1 MSRASPRPNGFR
13 PRTIREFLEMDTP
26 GVIAHR
32 GLSGLA
38 PENTMAA
45 FRRALDIGVDMIELD
60 VLLSADDQL
69 VVFHDET
76 LDRTTDGSGPVRER
90 NLAQLKRLDAGGWF
104 AGEFVREPIP
114 ILLEVLELVGDR
126 TLLNVEIKDEA
137 VTDQVEGGI
146 THRVIR
152 LLRDHGFGDR
162 VLLSSFD
169 SRALLHARELDPDI
183 PRGLLFNPRSH
194 SITSPIEILEDTGA
208 ASLNLSSDQ
217 VNETIVARCH
227 QMRRAVLVY
236 TVNEVEEMRR
246 MISMGVDGLF
256 TDRADVML
264 ELIR

>member
-1 MSRASPRPNGFR
+1 
-13 PRTIREFLEMDTP
+13 MDTP

-32 GLSGLA
+32 GLSGLC
-38 PENTMAA
+38 PENTIAA

-76 LDRTTDGSGPVRER
+76 LDRTTDGSGPVREL
-90 NLAQLKRLDAGGWF
+90 NHAQLIRLDAGGWF
-104 AGEFVREPIP
+104 GGEFVGERIP
-114 ILLEVLELVGDR
+114 TLLEVLELVGDR
-126 TLLNVEIKDEA
+126 CLLNVEIKDEA

-152 LLRDHGFGDR
+152 LLRDNGFGDR

-169 SRALLHARELDPDI
+169 PRALLHARELDPEI
-183 PRGLLFNPRSH
+183 PRGSLADPRIH
-194 SITSPIEILEDTGA
+194 SIRSPIEILEDTGA
-208 ASLNLSSDQ
+208 ASLNLSRDQ
-217 VNETIVARCH
+217 VNETIVAKCH

-236 TVNEVEEMRR
+236 TVNEVEEMQR

-264 ELIR
+264 DLIR

>member
-1 MSRASPRPNGFR
+1 
-13 PRTIREFLEMDTP
+13 MDTP

-32 GLSGLA
+32 GLSGLC
-38 PENTMAA
+38 PENTIAA
-45 FRRALDIGVDMIELD
+45 FRRALDLGVDMIELD

-69 VVFHDET
+69 MVVHDDT
-76 LDRTTDGSGPVRER
+76 LDRTTDGSGPVRAL
-90 NLAQLKRLDAGGWF
+90 NHAQLKQLDAGGWF
-104 AGEFVREPIP
+104 AGEFVGERIP
-114 ILLEVLELVGDR
+114 ILPEVLELVGDR

-152 LLRDHGFGDR
+152 LLRDNGFGDR

-169 SRALLHARELDPDI
+169 PRALLHARELDPDI
-183 PRGLLFNPRSH
+183 PRGSLSNPRIQ
-194 SITSPIEILEDTGA
+194 SIRNPIEILEDTGA
-208 ASLNLSSDQ
+208 ASLNLSRDQ
-217 VNETIVARCH
+217 VNETIVAKCH

-236 TVNEVEEMRR
+236 TVNEVDEMQR